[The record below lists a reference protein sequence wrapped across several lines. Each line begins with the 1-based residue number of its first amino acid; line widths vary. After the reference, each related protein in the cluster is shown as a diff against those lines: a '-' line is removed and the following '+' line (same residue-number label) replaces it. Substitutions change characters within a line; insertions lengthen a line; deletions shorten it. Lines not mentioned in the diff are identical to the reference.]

1 MPAGWNIR
9 VTTLDSEG
17 NARIV
22 RNYLAYEPDE
32 AKAIELV
39 RKRVPVNK
47 GELAETVAEVAG
59 GAFQGA
65 GMRPGDVR
73 RVSKKAELD
82 EC

>member
-1 MPAGWNIR
+1 M
-9 VTTLDSEG
+9 D
-17 NARIV
+17 
-22 RNYLAYEPDE
+22 
-32 AKAIELV
+32 
-39 RKRVPVNK
+39 K